1 MTLPSWTFT
10 LHEGHFE
17 HIFVTCGLFTTVLT
31 SLLCIARSCAPPS
44 AHSSPSIKASTSSV
58 GVRKPHLGEALEIS
72 VPDDMLIP
80 PFAAPPDVTS
90 RANLALGLQPSCI
103 CAPCNLDAVQPR
115 GCRSAPPSPGHARH
129 SEDQV
134 WVNAFFYGFWMN
146 RCMRTTSCAHLL
158 STLSP
163 CLTARPHTQTLAPTP
178 LLLQPRPTSRPCAIG
193 RSDVPA
199 DMQYSVLQQT
209 PPILPASLRGG
220 AGVAEGLSSAP
231 ATTRGKTDTTPFN
244 GLSLTRVPTSCAFQM
259 VALGG
264 LDDGAGGSR

>member
-146 RCMRTTSCAHLL
+146 R
-158 STLSP
+158 
-163 CLTARPHTQTLAPTP
+163 
-178 LLLQPRPTSRPCAIG
+178 
-193 RSDVPA
+193 SDVPA